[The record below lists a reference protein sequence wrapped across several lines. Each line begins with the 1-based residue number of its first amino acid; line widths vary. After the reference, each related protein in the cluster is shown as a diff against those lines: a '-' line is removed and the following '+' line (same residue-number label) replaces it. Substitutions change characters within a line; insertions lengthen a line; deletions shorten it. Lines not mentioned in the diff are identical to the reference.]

1 MSVPSDLRNSDLLS
15 SLLPAGAEA
24 DAWHPSS
31 GRVRARGRA
40 RGLGGAGPGSW
51 SIDSCASAVS
61 AVSSTLSEE
70 AEDEAEAVAERA
82 EARRLHRCEH
92 AELPRDLSA
101 RLLYGGLRAPPKL
114 VRRRWI
120 SEMVPHVREHG
131 LDHFWKHGSR
141 GSIVKVHVHC
151 VVYLFGYSLQ
161 K

>member
-70 AEDEAEAVAERA
+70 AEDELHAAIGAVTPGRRGCGAAALGIEANQ
-82 EARRLHRCEH
+82 
-92 AELPRDLSA
+92 
-101 RLLYGGLRAPPKL
+101 LR
-114 VRRRWI
+114 
-120 SEMVPHVREHG
+120 
-131 LDHFWKHGSR
+131 
-141 GSIVKVHVHC
+141 
-151 VVYLFGYSLQ
+151 
-161 K
+161 